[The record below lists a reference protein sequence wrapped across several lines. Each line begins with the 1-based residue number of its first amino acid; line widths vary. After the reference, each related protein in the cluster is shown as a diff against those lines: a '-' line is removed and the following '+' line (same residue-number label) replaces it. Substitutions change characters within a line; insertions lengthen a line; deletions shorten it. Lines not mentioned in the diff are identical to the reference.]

1 MHELEQERPTAEVVP
16 EPTPEPHP
24 VPGPWSDPLP
34 PTIPKTPP
42 EEPETWPFPEAE
54 PEPEAEPTPVPA
66 ARHRPQLTPEQQATR
81 QAGIRIANALGE
93 TEPGP
98 RAQVGRVIRV
108 IGVDRAQGL
117 YEQTLE
123 VEAAGGLMLPDDS
136 RRRTAGGV
144 FFKLVRDAASR
155 EERWKMFPMRTQ
167 GNKLEQP
174 ADVTQPTPSAA
185 PPTAVITEIPNA
197 TGEARTVKIT
207 LIGRPSR
214 IVSKPGYIITGMTAR
229 TVPALPKGMPTPP
242 TTPTTYTVY
251 ISHKHWQKVAASLQG
266 NPEDVLVVEGTP
278 VYDPQLEGIA
288 VYVTNATT
296 KLLQQAQRAAQAGS

>member
-34 PTIPKTPP
+34 PTIPNTPP
-42 EEPETWPFPEAE
+42 EESEAWPFPEAE
-54 PEPEAEPTPVPA
+54 PETEPTPVPT
-66 ARHRPQLTPEQQATR
+66 ARARPQLTPEQQATR
-81 QAGIRIANALGE
+81 QAGMRIANALGE
-93 TEPGP
+93 KEPGP
-98 RAQVGRVIRV
+98 RAQVGRVVRV
-108 IGVDRAQGL
+108 LGIERAQAF

-123 VEAAGGLMLPDDS
+123 VEAAAGMMLPDGS
-136 RRRTAGGV
+136 RRRTPGGV
-144 FFKLVRDAASR
+144 FFKLVRDSASK
-155 EERWKMFPMRTQ
+155 EERWRIFPRWTQ
-167 GNKLEQP
+167 RDKPEQP
-174 ADVTQPTPSAA
+174 ADAAQPALVPVPS
-185 PPTAVITEIPNA
+185 TAVITEIPNA

-207 LIGRPSR
+207 LIGRPGR
-214 IVSKPGYIITGMTAR
+214 IVSKQGYIITGMTAS
-229 TVPALPKGMPTPP
+229 TVPSLPKGMPTPP

-251 ISHKHWQKVAASLQG
+251 ISHKQWAKVAPALA
-266 NPEDVLVVEGTP
+266 NPEDILIAEGTP